1 MQKLR
6 VDNFSISID
15 GFGAGDGQTLDN
27 PLGEHGMELHQWFF
41 PTDTFQQMIGRGP
54 GEKGLDNEFASRG
67 LEQAGAC
74 IMGRN
79 MFGPIRGNWPDDNWR
94 GWWGENPPFHCPV
107 FVLTHHARPSIELE
121 GGTTFH
127 FVTEGIHTA
136 LDRAKQAANGKD
148 IRLCGGAS
156 TIRQYLKEALVDQM
170 HIVITS
176 AILGTG
182 EHLFN
187 GIDLVKLG
195 YKCIQ
200 STPSEKVMHVIIAKD
215 KQPA

>member
-15 GFGAGDGQTLDN
+15 GFGAGPDQTLND
-27 PLGEHGMELHQWFF
+27 PLGKNGMELHQWFF
-41 PTDTFQQMIGRGP
+41 PTDTFQQMVSGKP
-54 GEKGLDNEFASRG
+54 GEKGVDNDIAAKG

-79 MFGPIRGNWPDDNWR
+79 MFGPIRGSWPDDEWK

-107 FVLTHHARPSIELE
+107 FVLTHHPRASIKME

-127 FVTEGIHTA
+127 FVTEGIHEA
-136 LDRAKQAANGKD
+136 LRRAREAANGMD
-148 IRLCGGAS
+148 IRVCGGVS
-156 TIRQYLKEALVDQM
+156 TIRQFLKEGLVDELR
-170 HIVITS
+170 IAISPV
-176 AILGTG
+176 ILGQG

-187 GIDLVKLG
+187 GIDLVSLD
-195 YKCIQ
+195 YKCVGNTA
-200 STPSEKVMHVIIAKD
+200 SSKAMHIAI
-215 KQPA
+215 ARNE